1 MFEQLFWSLTHRPY
15 ITLFLITFLLLSW
28 LEQGKLRTVIWVISS
43 YLVALLAEWGSIN
56 YGIPF
61 GRYVY
66 HYEALSNDLV
76 VFGVPFFDS
85 LSFSFLSYVSF
96 SLAQFF
102 MSPLWIKA
110 YDVQRVTP
118 AEIRNSVPVLLLG
131 AFLMLVVDLIVDPI
145 ANLGRYWFLGDIYH
159 YPEPGVHF
167 GVTLENYAGWYIV
180 ATVTI
185 FLNQRID
192 RILVDR
198 ERKRGEPVRLVYMPS
213 KGLFAPCFWSG
224 IVIFQLGV
232 TYWLAYVGDAF
243 PDQDRLKLQA
253 LTGSF
258 IIAPVLVLAVMQL
271 LKPCNR
277 IHGDDIRER
286 IGTHPMGA
294 SVRNKNEALKTSP
307 PAALVAA
314 AQDNEGS
321 RQPRQ
326 ARN

>member
-1 MFEQLFWSLTHRPY
+1 MLEQLLWSLTHRPY
-15 ITLFLITFLLLSW
+15 ITVFLVAFLLLSW
-28 LEQGKLRTVIWVISS
+28 LEQGALRTWIWIVISYS
-43 YLVALLAEWGSIN
+43 VALLAEWGSIN
-56 YGIPF
+56 HGIPF

-110 YDVQRVTP
+110 YDVQRVTSV
-118 AEIRNSVPVLLLG
+118 EIRNSVSVLLLG

-145 ANLGRYWFLGDIYH
+145 ANLGKYWFLGDIYH
-159 YPEPGVHF
+159 YPDPGVHF
-167 GVTLENYAGWYIV
+167 GVTLENYAGWYVV

-192 RILVDR
+192 RYLLDR
-198 ERKRGEPVRLVYMPS
+198 EKKRGAPVRLRYMPC
-213 KGLFAPCFWSG
+213 KGLFAPCFWGG

-232 TYWLAYVGDAF
+232 TYWLGYGGEVL
-243 PDQDRLKLQA
+243 PDQERVKLQA

-258 IIAPVLVLAVMQL
+258 IIAPILVLATAQL
-271 LKPCNR
+271 VKPFNR
-277 IHGDDIRER
+277 VSGDDIRER
-286 IGTHPMGA
+286 ISTYPLGSAPGPKAALSVTPPASSLA
-294 SVRNKNEALKTSP
+294 SVVRDHEAS
-307 PAALVAA
+307 
-314 AQDNEGS
+314 
-321 RQPRQ
+321 
-326 ARN
+326 

>member
-1 MFEQLFWSLTHRPY
+1 MLEQLFWSLTHRPY
-15 ITLFLITFLLLSW
+15 ITIFLITFLALSW
-28 LEQGKLRTVIWVISS
+28 LEQGALRTVIWVISS

-61 GRYVY
+61 GKYVY
-66 HYEALSNDLV
+66 HYEVLSNDLV

-110 YDVQRVTP
+110 YDVQRVTSP
-118 AEIRNSVPVLLLG
+118 EIRNSVPVLLLG

-145 ANLGRYWFLGDIYH
+145 ANLGKYWFLGDIYH
-159 YPEPGVHF
+159 YPEPGIHF

-185 FLNQRID
+185 LLNQC
-192 RILVDR
+192 VDR
-198 ERKRGEPVRLVYMPS
+198 FLLRMEKGRGEPVRLAYIPC

-232 TYWLAYVGDAF
+232 TYCLAYGGEAL
-243 PDQDRLKLQA
+243 PDPDRLKLQA

-258 IIAPVLVLAVMQL
+258 IIAPILVLAAVQL
-271 LKPCNR
+271 VKPSNR
-277 IHGDDIRER
+277 VHGDDIREQ
-286 IGTHPMGA
+286 IGTYPMGSATRSNDKSFGTSSSAAVMIA
-294 SVRNKNEALKTSP
+294 S
-307 PAALVAA
+307 
-314 AQDNEGS
+314 QDHEGL
-321 RQPRQ
+321 
-326 ARN
+326 

>member
-28 LEQGKLRTVIWVISS
+28 LEQGKLRTGIWVISS

-118 AEIRNSVPVLLLG
+118 AEVRNSVPVLLLG

-167 GVTLENYAGWYIV
+167 GVTLANYAGWYIV

-192 RILVDR
+192 RILMNR
-198 ERKRGEPVRLVYMPS
+198 ERRRGEPVRLAYMPC
-213 KGLFAPCFWSG
+213 KGLFALCFWSG

-232 TYWLAYVGDAF
+232 TYWLAYGGEPI

-258 IIAPVLVLAVMQL
+258 IIAPILVLAVMQL
-271 LKPCNR
+271 LKPSNR
-277 IHGDDIRER
+277 VHGDDVREQ
-286 IGTHPMGA
+286 ISTHPVGA
-294 SVRNKNEALKTSP
+294 SVQDKAEALGMSP
-307 PAALVAA
+307 PSSLLTAARG
-314 AQDNEGS
+314 NESS
-321 RQPRQ
+321 RS
-326 ARN
+326 AR